1 MDERGDSGV
10 VRLRSVCVLLL
21 FMDAG
26 VGNGVEHAFKTTA
39 GLLLGEVSRNLTLTH
54 V

>member
-1 MDERGDSGV
+1 MDERADSGV

-26 VGNGVEHAFKTTA
+26 VGNGVEHAFQDHSWIVI
-39 GLLLGEVSRNLTLTH
+39 GRSEP
-54 V
+54 